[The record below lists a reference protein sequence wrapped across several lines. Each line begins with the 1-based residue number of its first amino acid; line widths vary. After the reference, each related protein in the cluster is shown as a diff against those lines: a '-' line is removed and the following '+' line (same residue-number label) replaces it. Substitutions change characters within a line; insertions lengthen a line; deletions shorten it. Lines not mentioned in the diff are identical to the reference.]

1 MLNILRKLRHKEMK
15 GSKYLKYAIG
25 EIVLVVIGILIALS
39 LNNWNDSYQTAK
51 KENALL
57 KKVNEENLYNIGFV
71 DENGEN
77 LKNLDQRISELYTAL
92 SKPRSKKT
100 DEEVENLMLDIIQIS
115 VYTFSTQYLDR
126 YINNSEYDESELIA
140 SLVGLKDDLTTLQ
153 KGSELTY
160 NYQLAKIWPF
170 IEKGFSMVTY
180 NVIDHEALRDPV
192 FINRLVVLEFMST
205 SNYDNF
211 KLTKDKSEKIDSL
224 ITVRLAQ

>member
-51 KENALL
+51 KEKALL

-71 DENGEN
+71 DENGGN

-126 YINNSEYDESELIA
+126 YISNSEYDESELTA
-140 SLVGLKDDLTTLQ
+140 SLSRVK
-153 KGSELTY
+153 
-160 NYQLAKIWPF
+160 
-170 IEKGFSMVTY
+170 
-180 NVIDHEALRDPV
+180 R
-192 FINRLVVLEFMST
+192 
-205 SNYDNF
+205 
-211 KLTKDKSEKIDSL
+211 
-224 ITVRLAQ
+224 